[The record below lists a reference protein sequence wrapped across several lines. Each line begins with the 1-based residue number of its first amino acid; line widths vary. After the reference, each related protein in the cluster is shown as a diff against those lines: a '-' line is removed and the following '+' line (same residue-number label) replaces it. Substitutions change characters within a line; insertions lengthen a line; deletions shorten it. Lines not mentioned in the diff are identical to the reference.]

1 MTLGAQFGALMKE
14 RIATLAVKAGYP
26 IAEDI
31 AQRMKENT
39 NAGRAFEGE
48 GAIDLYDKNYSPKYA
63 QKRKNRGLQTEH
75 VTLRTRNLRIERTTQ
90 PQTEG
95 ANTAVIGFV
104 DGGRIFK
111 YHQDGINY
119 RKVGRRIRSIFPQTI
134 ASVPADIMAKFK
146 LLIVEVLSGRK

>member
-26 IAEDI
+26 IAEEI
-31 AQRMKENT
+31 TQRMKENT
-39 NAGRAFEGE
+39 KAGKGFDGT
-48 GAIDLYDKNYSPKYA
+48 GASDLYDSKYTPKYA
-63 QKRKNRGLQTEH
+63 RQRAKRGLQTEV
-75 VTLRTRNLRIERTTQ
+75 VTLRTRNLRIERTTE

-95 ANTAVIGFV
+95 LNTAVIGFV

-134 ASVPADIMAKFK
+134 ASVPVDIMERFK
-146 LLIVEVLSGRK
+146 TLIVEVLSGRK

>member
-39 NAGRAFEGE
+39 KAGKGFEGQ
-48 GAIDLYDKNYSPKYA
+48 GAVDLYDSKYTPKYA
-63 QKRKNRGLQTEH
+63 RQRQRKGLQTEV
-75 VTLRTRNLRIERTTQ
+75 VTLRTRGLRIERTTQ

-95 ANTAVIGFV
+95 ENTAVIGF
-104 DGGRIFK
+104 DSGGKIFK